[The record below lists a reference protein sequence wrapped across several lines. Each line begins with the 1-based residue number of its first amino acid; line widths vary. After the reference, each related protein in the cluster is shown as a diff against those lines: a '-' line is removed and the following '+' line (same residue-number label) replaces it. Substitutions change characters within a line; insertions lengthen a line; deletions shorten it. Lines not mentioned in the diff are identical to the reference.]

1 MKYKGIIFD
10 FDYTL
15 GDSTEGIVTCVN
27 TALRRLG
34 YDTADREEIRKTIGL
49 DLQQTYLVLTKDANQ
64 EQAEKFSR
72 YFREKADQI
81 MTENT
86 SLFPGVLE
94 LLQKWRRQGMCLAIV
109 TTKYHYR
116 IEAILEKYQASG
128 LFDIIIGGEDVKR
141 PKPDPQGVLQ
151 VLGDWQL
158 PKGKALYVGDSLV
171 DARTAQAAGVDFA
184 GVTTGTTSRTE
195 LQAYP
200 NVVVAQGLDELDG
213 MLLCKI

>member
-1 MKYKGIIFD
+1 
-10 FDYTL
+10 
-15 GDSTEGIVTCVN
+15 
-27 TALRRLG
+27 
-34 YDTADREEIRKTIGL
+34 
-49 DLQQTYLVLTKDANQ
+49 
-64 EQAEKFSR
+64 
-72 YFREKADQI
+72 

-86 SLFPGVLE
+86 SFFPGVLE
-94 LLQKWRRQGMCLAIV
+94 LLQKWHRQGMRLAIV

-141 PKPDPQGVLQ
+141 PKPDPEGVLQ

-158 PKGKALYVGDSLV
+158 PKDQALYVGDSLV

-184 GVTTGTTSRTE
+184 GVTTGTTSKAE

>member
-34 YDTADREEIRKTIGL
+34 YDLADREEIRKTIGL

-86 SLFPGVLE
+86 SFFPGVLE
-94 LLQKWRRQGMCLAIV
+94 LLQKWHRQGMRLAIV

-141 PKPDPQGVLQ
+141 PKPDPEGVLQ

-158 PKGKALYVGDSLV
+158 PKDQALYVGDSLV

-184 GVTTGTTSRTE
+184 GVTTGTTSKAE

-200 NVVVAQGLDELDG
+200 NVGVAQALDELDG

>member
-34 YDTADREEIRKTIGL
+34 YDLADREEIRKTIGL

-64 EQAEKFSR
+64 EQAEKFSS

-86 SLFPGVLE
+86 SFFPGVLE
-94 LLQKWRRQGMCLAIV
+94 LLQKWHRQGMRLAIV

-141 PKPDPQGVLQ
+141 PKPDPEGVLQ

-158 PKGKALYVGDSLV
+158 PKDQALYVGDSLV

-184 GVTTGTTSRTE
+184 GVTTGTTSKAE

>member
-34 YDTADREEIRKTIGL
+34 YDLADREEIRKTIGL

>member
-34 YDTADREEIRKTIGL
+34 YDLADREEIRKTIGL

-64 EQAEKFSR
+64 EQAEKFSS

-86 SLFPGVLE
+86 SFFPGVLE
-94 LLQKWRRQGMCLAIV
+94 LLQKWHRQGMRLAIV

-141 PKPDPQGVLQ
+141 PKPDPEGVLQ

-158 PKGKALYVGDSLV
+158 PKDQALYVGDSLV

-184 GVTTGTTSRTE
+184 GVTTGTTSKAE

-200 NVVVAQGLDELDG
+200 NVGVAQALDELDS

>member
-34 YDTADREEIRKTIGL
+34 YDLADREEIRKTIGL

-64 EQAEKFSR
+64 EQAEKFSS

-86 SLFPGVLE
+86 SFFPGVLE
-94 LLQKWRRQGMCLAIV
+94 LLQKWRRQGKRLAIV

-141 PKPDPQGVLQ
+141 PKPDPEGVLQ

-158 PKGKALYVGDSLV
+158 PKDQALYVGDSLV

-184 GVTTGTTSRTE
+184 GVTTGTTSKAE

-200 NVVVAQGLDELDG
+200 NVGLAQALDELDG
-213 MLLCKI
+213 LLLCKI

>member
-34 YDTADREEIRKTIGL
+34 YDLADREEIRKTIGL

-64 EQAEKFSR
+64 KQAEKFSS

-86 SLFPGVLE
+86 SFFPGVLE
-94 LLQKWRRQGMCLAIV
+94 LLQKWRRQGKRLAIV

-141 PKPDPQGVLQ
+141 PKPDPEGLLQ

-158 PKGKALYVGDSLV
+158 PKDQALYVGDSLV

-184 GVTTGTTSRTE
+184 GVTTGTTSKAE

-200 NVVVAQGLDELDG
+200 NVGLAQALDELDG
-213 MLLCKI
+213 LLLCKI

>member
-1 MKYKGIIFD
+1 MKYQAVVFD

-34 YDTADREEIRKTIGL
+34 YDLADREEIRKTIGL

-64 EQAEKFSR
+64 EQAEKFSS

-86 SLFPGVLE
+86 SFFPGVLE
-94 LLQKWRRQGMCLAIV
+94 LLQKWHRQGKRLAIV

-141 PKPDPQGVLQ
+141 PKPDPEGVLQ

-158 PKGKALYVGDSLV
+158 PKDQALYVGDSLV

-184 GVTTGTTSRTE
+184 GVTTGTTYKAE

-200 NVVVAQGLDELDG
+200 NVGVAQALDELDS